1 MEKIKSLFKN
11 KKFVRIF
18 YAVLVLIIVLSIFL
32 YFRLS
37 KEKTKIKLADVK
49 VGNISENYETSATIE
64 SGGQISY
71 TILNGTKA
79 TKLNVKVGDSVKKGD
94 LLATFDTSGVIPL
107 IDQKQKEYNEANLK
121 YKNAV
126 ATINKA
132 NYETAE
138 LNKKIHDLESLAQTL
153 RGKPTKENAG
163 DGQQAMSVEEL
174 RAILDAIGGAGSVL
188 SEAQLNS
195 LYKEIESNGG
205 TVFSDY
211 SEKDIQKIISSGS
224 STETQL
230 LGIQLQISMLNSQ
243 KEMLNTN
250 NSQTI
255 LDTYQSIEESA
266 KASLD
271 DINKQK
277 QLLDKGWVAQTDGV
291 ITELNIVEGEPYS
304 QANGADADKSDLLSI
319 IEGLSSKN
327 IDINS
332 LSDQIKV
339 SQNISTGTGLVQDSY
354 TDYCATFKLGKYD
367 SQKIRVNMP
376 VKISFLTKKY
386 DGYVSYVSAKAQN
399 STSGISAITGAG
411 SSSSNKL
418 IAKVAIKNPDKNL
431 VVGFDAKISIKT
443 NQKKGVILI
452 P

>member
-243 KEMLNTN
+243 KEML
-250 NSQTI
+250 
-255 LDTYQSIEESA
+255 
-266 KASLD
+266 
-271 DINKQK
+271 
-277 QLLDKGWVAQTDGV
+277 
-291 ITELNIVEGEPYS
+291 
-304 QANGADADKSDLLSI
+304 
-319 IEGLSSKN
+319 
-327 IDINS
+327 
-332 LSDQIKV
+332 
-339 SQNISTGTGLVQDSY
+339 
-354 TDYCATFKLGKYD
+354 
-367 SQKIRVNMP
+367 
-376 VKISFLTKKY
+376 
-386 DGYVSYVSAKAQN
+386 
-399 STSGISAITGAG
+399 
-411 SSSSNKL
+411 
-418 IAKVAIKNPDKNL
+418 
-431 VVGFDAKISIKT
+431 
-443 NQKKGVILI
+443 
-452 P
+452 